1 MSKIWWIYAEYL
13 TTNVD
18 TTCLPAVVR
27 QVAFFGLPC
36 VGGMWYNEPVRVTGV
51 IVAIIGLGAAFWGIA
66 GMPERSPS
74 ASASVHWD
82 ETSVPISLQCAACHR
97 KEYDE
102 WVGSHHAWAWRK
114 LRPQDAA
121 AFDGQRISAH
131 GMELSMEK
139 DAQGNPQIRDVR
151 SGKVFAVDSVIGKT
165 PLEQYLVRWSDGGLQ
180 TPSAAWDVEKK
191 EWYDVFR
198 DDSLQ
203 QASGG
208 AERVPGEWGHWQ
220 GRGMNWNSQCAWCHM
235 SGFRKNYDSGKN
247 QYASAWVEPGV
258 TCVQCHR
265 VSDKPAEDGCMVSK
279 SDRALTPQQHD
290 DNCASCHARR
300 EELTD
305 QFTIGDRFDDHYRL
319 ELPRVPGIFYP
330 NGLQREE
337 DYCETSFR
345 LSRMGNT
352 GVTCYDCHNPH
363 TGGLTESMDNDRL
376 CLQCHAENKVVNG
389 VLAPQVKRNPLCGGH
404 ENRCVDCHM
413 PEMSYMGRD
422 RRRDHALHWP
432 DPRMS
437 MELGVPNPCLDCHRD
452 KDHQWAADY
461 LEKRYGKR
469 MEKYRPRFRAAGAAM
484 QGRGNVQQLVAA
496 YNAEEVAAWR
506 ATFLGLLAQ
515 YPRTPEVAELARRA
529 AVDKD
534 PLVRAAAVALLEPAE
549 ILPLL
554 KDDTRVVRHAAGWR
568 LFPQVTRMPAA
579 ASVLRE
585 MKETAV
591 LQSDQPPGAMQL
603 AMLAAAA
610 RNDAEAEKQYC
621 RAILLDASSAVARM
635 DYAVFLAQRNR
646 LMEALQQ
653 MLACTAANPE
663 HAEAQYRLG
672 ILLVEVGMPDAA
684 RRALEKAV
692 QLQPGHAAA
701 TETLRLLN
709 R

>member
-1 MSKIWWIYAEYL
+1 
-13 TTNVD
+13 
-18 TTCLPAVVR
+18 
-27 QVAFFGLPC
+27 
-36 VGGMWYNEPVRVTGV
+36 MWYNEPVRVTGV

-191 EWYDVFR
+191 EWFDVFR

-554 KDDTRVVRHAAGWR
+554 KDDTRVVRYAAGWR

-672 ILLVEVGMPDAA
+672 ILLVEVGMLDAA

>member
-1 MSKIWWIYAEYL
+1 MW
-13 TTNVD
+13 
-18 TTCLPAVVR
+18 
-27 QVAFFGLPC
+27 
-36 VGGMWYNEPVRVTGV
+36 GGMWYNEPVRVTGV

-66 GMPERSPS
+66 GMPERTPS
-74 ASASVHWD
+74 SSASVHWD
-82 ETSVPISLQCAACHR
+82 ETSVPISQQCAACHR